1 VLNRKIMRLVVV
13 SSKCID
19 GEKLKGNEKSYHYE
33 QAKDAKDHKQ
43 I

>member
-1 VLNRKIMRLVVV
+1 MLNRKIMRLVVV

-19 GEKLKGNEKSYHYE
+19 GEKLKGDEKSYHYE